1 MFCKYCGNE
10 IDTSAKFCGSCGSPI
25 DAPAKEEHTATPL
38 DDLMSR
44 GDKAKI
50 AKKNARADKILSLG
64 IASVAFANTGILAL
78 VGWIVACVARRKVR
92 EYENRFGPVTGKAK
106 VGRDL
111 ARGGLIGSIC
121 MTLFLFFY
129 FLMYAF
135 ALIVTLTA
143 GDYDN
148 GVYYNFAD
156 LLRTLL
162 F

>member
-1 MFCKYCGNE
+1 
-10 IDTSAKFCGSCGSPI
+10 
-25 DAPAKEEHTATPL
+25 
-38 DDLMSR
+38 MSR
-44 GDKAKI
+44 GDNAKI
-50 AKKNARADKILSLG
+50 AKKNARADTILALG
-64 IASVAFANTGILAL
+64 ITSVAFACSGFLAL
-78 VGWIVACVARRKVR
+78 VGWIVACVARGKVR

-129 FLMYAF
+129 FLIYAF
-135 ALIVTLTA
+135 VLIVTLTA
-143 GDYDN
+143 PDYDT

-156 LLRTLL
+156 LFRTLL

>member
-1 MFCKYCGNE
+1 
-10 IDTSAKFCGSCGSPI
+10 
-25 DAPAKEEHTATPL
+25 
-38 DDLMSR
+38 MSR
-44 GDKAKI
+44 GDKAKQ
-50 AKKNARADKILSLG
+50 AKKNARADKILALG
-64 IASVAFANTGILAL
+64 ITSVAFACSGFLAL
-78 VGWIVACVARRKVR
+78 VGWIVACVARGKVR

-129 FLMYAF
+129 FLIYAF
-135 ALIVTLTA
+135 VLIVTLTA
-143 GDYDN
+143 PDYDT

-156 LLRTLL
+156 LFRTLL